1 MTKTF
6 LLLTAIKLTTTVGMG
21 KELDSPTNSLRP
33 GDRLTEQRIVFQDLG
48 RSGENVLWNLGE
60 VEVEDGRYK
69 LRYSAVRDSL
79 HEWIAGTE
87 HRTMYY
93 YDQSAG
99 DGIRIAG
106 LENHTTFIHYDEQEM
121 WLPLPLQYGD
131 SVSGIFT
138 GRCSYCGKELDR
150 MHGLDWYDYGAR
162 HYDAAL
168 LRWHT
173 VDPLCEKYYHIS
185 PYAFCGNNFVNAFDY
200 NGMDTINISYY
211 VKEFG
216 EGMNR
221 ICREQEASGAQA
233 PSFRTDEFIL
243 KITVP
248 KVAEKE
254 TENEPVIKGK
264 LTENGKELPEKLPE
278 TGDGATEKIEK
289 LLEKARLKGDRLTE
303 NKITILRYM
312 LEDPYISKSAL
323 AEVIGISYTAVGN
336 NIKAMCG
343 KYLRCVGPDK
353 GGFWEILY

>member
-1 MTKTF
+1 MPVSCYSERTLRSTHFSRNPKIAAF
-6 LLLTAIKLTTTVGMG
+6 LKV
-21 KELDSPTNSLRP
+21 
-33 GDRLTEQRIVFQDLG
+33 
-48 RSGENVLWNLGE
+48 
-60 VEVEDGRYK
+60 
-69 LRYSAVRDSL
+69 
-79 HEWIAGTE
+79 
-87 HRTMYY
+87 
-93 YDQSAG
+93 
-99 DGIRIAG
+99 
-106 LENHTTFIHYDEQEM
+106 
-121 WLPLPLQYGD
+121 
-131 SVSGIFT
+131 
-138 GRCSYCGKELDR
+138 
-150 MHGLDWYDYGAR
+150 
-162 HYDAAL
+162 
-168 LRWHT
+168 
-173 VDPLCEKYYHIS
+173 YH
-185 PYAFCGNNFVNAFDY
+185 
-200 NGMDTINISYY
+200 Y

-343 KYLRCVGPDK
+343 KYLRRVGPDK